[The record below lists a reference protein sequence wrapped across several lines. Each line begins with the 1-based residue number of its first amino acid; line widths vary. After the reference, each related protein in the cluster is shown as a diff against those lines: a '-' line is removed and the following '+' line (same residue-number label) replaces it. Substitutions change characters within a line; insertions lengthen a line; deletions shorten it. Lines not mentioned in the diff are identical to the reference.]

1 MSDQNTTPRDLDPEA
16 YEGPNAI
23 ISTIAVANLVNKKRY
38 PSLGENATGQVAAW
52 FTQLP
57 DDDRDLG
64 IVTAAAHATS
74 FIFAE
79 RYPWAKDLDDLY
91 PTVESEDAATFVE
104 WRKTTEAEIE
114 ALQQFVDKHGDYCM
128 IEPASED
135 DLRRMSDHIQE
146 MKRVR
151 DEQEE
156 LIKSMLRNMTG
167 N

>member
-16 YEGPNAI
+16 YEGDNAI
-23 ISTIAVANLVNKKRY
+23 VSTILVANLVNKKRY
-38 PSLGENATGQVAAW
+38 PSLPEDATGQISAW

-57 DDDRDLG
+57 EDDRDLG
-64 IVTAAAHATS
+64 VITAAAHATS

-79 RYPWAKDLDDLY
+79 RYPWAKDLEDLY
-91 PTVESEDAATFVE
+91 PTVESEDAATFAE
-104 WRKTTEAEIE
+104 WRQTTEAEIE
-114 ALQQFVDKHGDYCM
+114 AIQQFVDKHGDYCLV
-128 IEPASED
+128 EPASKED
-135 DLRRMSDHIQE
+135 MVRMAEHMQE

-156 LIKSMLRNMTG
+156 LVKAMFRNMTG